1 MNVNSL
7 GGMDAARQFYQ
18 LLRARNPMARARLA
32 EIVTLARQGDLE
44 AIRAIRLLQ
53 SAMRSPNVMVGQI
66 NNPRPAVTPQQIE
79 TLRQMALR
87 ARNTPYSPS
96 VPVPASPGFTVPTP
110 TSVPGEPR
118 FPQIPGGVVGYTGEG
133 FYQVI
138 KPGGLGLYSGPTMNR
153 PSIQTLP
160 FESMVRVFAQAE
172 NSYVQI
178 DQPAP
183 GYVCMTCAELPGGPW
198 LMRKS

>member
-7 GGMDAARQFYQ
+7 GGMDAARLFYQ
-18 LLRARNPMARARLA
+18 QLRARNPEARARLA
-32 EIVTLARQGDLE
+32 EIVVMARQGDLE

-53 SAMRSPNVMVGQI
+53 SAMRSPNVMTGQI
-66 NNPRPAVTPQQIE
+66 NNSRPEPTLQQIE
-79 TLRQMALR
+79 TLRQMAVR
-87 ARNTPYSPS
+87 ARNMPYSLPM
-96 VPVPASPGFTVPTP
+96 VAPVT
-110 TSVPGEPR
+110 PGEPR

-153 PSIQTLP
+153 PSVQILP
-160 FESMVRVFAQAE
+160 FESIVRVFAQAE

-183 GYVCMTCAELPGGPW
+183 GYVCMSCAELPGGPW

>member
-1 MNVNSL
+1 MNDNSL
-7 GGMDAARQFYQ
+7 GGIDAARLFYQ
-18 LLRARNPMARARLA
+18 QLRVRNPVARARLA
-32 EIVTLARQGDLE
+32 EIVVLARQGDLE
-44 AIRAIRLLQ
+44 SIRAIRLLQ
-53 SAMRSPNVMVGQI
+53 SAMRSPNVMTGQI
-66 NNPRPAVTPQQIE
+66 NNPRPEITAQQIE

-87 ARNTPYSPS
+87 ARNTPYTPPMVAPVMPGQPS
-96 VPVPASPGFTVPTP
+96 
-110 TSVPGEPR
+110 

-153 PSIQTLP
+153 PSVQTLP
-160 FESMVRVFAQAE
+160 FESIVRVFAQAE

-183 GYVCMTCAELPGGPW
+183 GYVCMSCAELPGGPW